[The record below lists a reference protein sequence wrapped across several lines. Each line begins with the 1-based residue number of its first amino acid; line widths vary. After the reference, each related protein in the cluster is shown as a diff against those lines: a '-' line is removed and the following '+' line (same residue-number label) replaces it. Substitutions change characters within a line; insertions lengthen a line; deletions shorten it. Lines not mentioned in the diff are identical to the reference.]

1 MKSPGRQTADHP
13 ERPPLSAERI
23 ALCAIAMAD
32 EQGLEALSMRRL
44 ADRLG
49 VEAMSLYHH
58 VPSKAALL
66 EAMADQLGRTLPL
79 PPAIA
84 WRESLLAAARSWRD
98 LARRHPGLFPL
109 LATRATAGEALL
121 DRVAILI
128 GRLQA
133 GGFTPAA
140 TPGPCRRSS
149 VAQRL
154 PARRGRSGSVSR
166 PARTR
171 ARRYPFDEA
180 RALLA
185 RFRSRRG
192 SSERAAFEFHVAML
206 LDGSGGS
213 AARRRGDRLVSR
225 GVGGSYAERST
236 GVNGASRL
244 ALVRV
249 RP

>member
-32 EQGLEALSMRRL
+32 EEGLEALSMRRL

-79 PPAIA
+79 PPAVA

-98 LARRHPGLFPL
+98 LARQHPGVFPL

-121 DRVAILI
+121 DRVSILI

-140 TPGPCRRSS
+140 SARAMSS
-149 VAQRL
+149 FICSLNGFLLAAGVPALFRDL
-154 PARRGRSGSVSR
+154 PE
-166 PARTR
+166 PALGD
-171 ARRYPFDEA
+171 YPFDKA
-180 RALLA
+180 RALLGEVPVEA
-185 RFRSRRG
+185 WVLTSD
-192 SSERAAFEFHVAML
+192 AAFEFHVAML
-206 LDGSGGS
+206 LDGLQ
-213 AARRRGDRLVSR
+213 AALRRD
-225 GVGGSYAERST
+225 
-236 GVNGASRL
+236 GA
-244 ALVRV
+244 ATA
-249 RP
+249 